1 MWTRPVHYHHP
12 TARLKSGPRRHT
24 RCFREL
30 VFESAIFKRKKNGS
44 LLGNFHDIVARLEK
58 QKVAIDQAI
67 AALRAFDDGDV
78 AASETPKTDRP
89 RTAVKKATKKRV
101 MSEEGRRRIA
111 EASRKRW
118 AAVRKNAKKGA

>member
-1 MWTRPVHYHHP
+1 V
-12 TARLKSGPRRHT
+12 
-24 RCFREL
+24 CEF

-44 LLGNFHDIVARLEK
+44 LLGNFHDIVTRLEK

-78 AASETPKTDRP
+78 AAAETPKTDRP
-89 RTAVKKATKKRV
+89 RKAVKKATQKRV

>member
-1 MWTRPVHYHHP
+1 M
-12 TARLKSGPRRHT
+12 
-24 RCFREL
+24 
-30 VFESAIFKRKKNGS
+30 FESAIFKRKKDGS
-44 LLGNFHDIVARLEK
+44 LLGNFHDIVTRLEK

-78 AASETPKTDRP
+78 AASETPKTDGLRK
-89 RTAVKKATKKRV
+89 TGKKAAQKRV

-118 AAVRKNAKKGA
+118 ATVRKNAKKGA